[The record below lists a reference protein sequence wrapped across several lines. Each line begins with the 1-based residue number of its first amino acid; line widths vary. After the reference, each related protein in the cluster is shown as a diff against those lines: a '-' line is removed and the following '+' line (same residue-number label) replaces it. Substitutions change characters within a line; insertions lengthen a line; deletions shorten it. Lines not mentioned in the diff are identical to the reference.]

1 MNWIIFVIGA
11 ILSWGTYGVALSK
24 GQQMLGP
31 LKALLG
37 VGLSYFLIAVLVPT
51 LVGGVG
57 GFSGAGAKFSLLG
70 GALGAL
76 GAVCIIYAFRN
87 GGTPVVVMPL
97 VFGGAPLVNA
107 ITTMIV
113 TPPKESPSPM
123 LYVGFVLAALGGG
136 LVLYNKPH

>member
-1 MNWIIFVIGA
+1 MNWIVFVVGA

-37 VGLSYFLIAVLVPT
+37 VGLAYFLIAVLVPS
-51 LVGGVG
+51 LVGGVS
-57 GFSGAGAKFSLLG
+57 GFSGDGAKFSLLG
-70 GALGAL
+70 GTLGAL

-87 GGTPVVVMPL
+87 GGTPLIVMPL

-113 TPPKESPSPM
+113 SPPKESPSPM